1 MLKEISV
8 NVILCVASI
17 SSDRIED
24 FLQGM
29 ETIIRTSNQDKIIVV
44 GLGEPLESYHLDVC
58 HVADI
63 YKQLDNRPRPYA
75 EVMYEKITTMAPFCN
90 EETVAFLI
98 DDDYIMNPNAF
109 RVAKKIFF
117 ENPEVNYVSLLKGP
131 GVQPEEIVKLSGIP
145 FFRSHSC
152 MGGSMT
158 IRWKTFLPM
167 VQRFFEKCGMNNQF
181 DQIFWDFIEEE
192 TGEKDQ
198 VYTIW
203 NCSLIQHCDLGSHYD
218 NDSGHMYG
226 EAYDPRINL
235 LSRS

>member
-1 MLKEISV
+1 MNI
-8 NVILCVASI
+8 ILCVASI

-29 ETIIRTSNQDKIIVV
+29 ETIIRTSNEDKLIVV

-58 HVADI
+58 HVADF

-75 EVMYEKITTMAPFCN
+75 EVMYEKIITMAPFCG
-90 EETVAFLI
+90 EETIAFLI
-98 DDDYIMNPNAF
+98 DDDYVMNPNSF

-117 ENPEVNYVSLLKGP
+117 ENPEVNYASFLRGP
-131 GVQPEEIVKLSGIP
+131 GMQPEEIVKLSSVP
-145 FFRSHSC
+145 FFRTHSC
-152 MGGSMT
+152 MGGSM
-158 IRWKTFLPM
+158 IVRWKS
-167 VQRFFEKCGMNNQF
+167 FFMTVNSFFRERGTGGMF
-181 DQIFWDFIEEE
+181 DQEFWDYLEEA

-203 NCSLIQHCDLGSHYD
+203 NCSLAQHCDLGSHYD

-226 EAYDPRINL
+226 EAYDPRIDL
-235 LSRS
+235 LGKLKS